1 MKILITFFVS
11 LFLSSVSAKD
21 IKDYEIEGMKI
32 GDTLLQFYDKKV
44 ILENI
49 EDYQYVNNDFYQVGF
64 YGNLSSEFKTFDAI
78 QVSLKT
84 NDPNFIIYS
93 IGGGIF
99 YNNNINHCYSKQ
111 NELIREIQN
120 LFPSIEIS
128 NFFGDH
134 PEDASGE
141 SKITQT
147 NFDFENLDSIRI
159 SCFDWSEK
167 LFKKYNWTDHLK
179 LNLDTKEYSDWLM
192 YKAY

>member
-1 MKILITFFVS
+1 MKILPTLFVLFFSS
-11 LFLSSVSAKD
+11 LVTAKD

-49 EDYQYVNNDFYQVGF
+49 EDFQYVNNDFYQVGF
-64 YGNLSSEFKTFDAI
+64 YRNLSSEFKTFDAI

-99 YNNNINHCYSKQ
+99 YHNNIQNCYSKQ

-128 NFFGDH
+128 NFSGDH

-141 SKITQT
+141 SKVTQT
-147 NFDFENLDSIRI
+147 NFDFENLDSIRV
-159 SCFDWSEK
+159 SCFDWSER
-167 LFKKYNWTDHLK
+167 LFKKYNWTDHLR
-179 LNLDTKEYSDWLM
+179 LNVDTKEYSDWLM